1 MDSAIAEVSEDQ
13 ASPQDYDN
21 ESSFEVI
28 SDSDDPVSS
37 ETDHSP
43 PAKPVDET
51 LAPALMPDLGN
62 EASSSIIVLSGS
74 GSASKNGLSATAEL
88 VAETPGC
95 LPAPA
100 PTPDTE
106 TENSASSS
114 LVLLSESGSTDKTVQ
129 SAPAKPVD
137 EKPAPTPDPETA
149 GSSSLVFLAGS
160 GSACKNFQ
168 SEPSELVAESTA
180 PASTPD
186 PGTRNAGSSSLAVL
200 EGSGSED
207 NSFQDENSLV
217 IGQSDGEDR
226 ERDQKRTERF
236 SALNSF
242 EREKEIY
249 NEINYLIRKADED
262 IDPFDNRDLQPR
274 LYQSMPDLRNVSD
287 DDDTDC
293 SIDIINEQN
302 EVNLNNVIF
311 LNYELFAGLQYLHVH
326 RMTNTFLTCPVSS
339 IDICILVPFSSLLGI
354 YSDLK
359 LKECNASNK
368 SLINI
373 RPLYQ
378 NKIVEN
384 FIN

>member
-13 ASPQDYDN
+13 ASPQDYDD

-28 SDSDDPVSS
+28 SDSDDPVLS

-74 GSASKNGLSATAEL
+74 GSASKNVLSATAEL

-106 TENSASSS
+106 TKNSASSS
-114 LVLLSESGSTDKTVQ
+114 LVLLSKSGSTDKNVQ

-137 EKPAPTPDPETA
+137 EKPDPTPDPETA

-186 PGTRNAGSSSLAVL
+186 PGTGNAGSSSLVVL
-200 EGSGSED
+200 EGSGSAD
-207 NSFQDENSLV
+207 NSFQDQNSLV
-217 IGQSDGEDR
+217 IGQSDKEDR

-236 SALNSF
+236 SAHNSF
-242 EREKEIY
+242 ERER
-249 NEINYLIRKADED
+249 EINYLIHKADEN
-262 IDPFDNRDLQPR
+262 IDPFVEEFGLNHNLQPR
-274 LYQSMPDLRNVSD
+274 LYLSMPELRNLSD

-293 SIDIINEQN
+293 SIDIIDEQN
-302 EVNLNNVIF
+302 EVNLKAF
-311 LNYELFAGLQYLHVH
+311 
-326 RMTNTFLTCPVSS
+326 
-339 IDICILVPFSSLLGI
+339 
-354 YSDLK
+354 
-359 LKECNASNK
+359 
-368 SLINI
+368 
-373 RPLYQ
+373 
-378 NKIVEN
+378 
-384 FIN
+384 